1 MLDFTIRPALADD
14 EEAIRA
20 LVAIY
25 PDKLLQ
31 DEHPATEK
39 FFVAEDSTGALIG
52 CCALDV
58 YSRRLAEVRSLA
70 VTSARLQSGVG
81 RALVEACKQRA
92 REQGVKQLLAVSSAV
107 AFFEKA
113 GFSTFR
119 QERIALFY
127 DVAGE

>member
-1 MLDFTIRPALADD
+1 MSRYRIRPATPED
-14 EEAIRA
+14 EPAIRA

-25 PDKLLQ
+25 PDKLIQ
-31 DEHPATEK
+31 DDHPETAK
-39 FFVAEDSTGALIG
+39 FLVAEADDGGLIG

-58 YSRRLAEVRSLA
+58 YSKRLAEVRSLA
-70 VTSARLQSGVG
+70 VSGESLRSGVG
-81 RALVEACKQRA
+81 AALVEACKQRA
-92 REQGVKQLLAVSSAV
+92 RELGIRQLLAVTSAV
-107 AFFEKA
+107 GFFEKS